1 MNKTMFIDGIGNIA
15 IAGGVAR
22 IELLSIDK
30 VPAEGKAP
38 SFEVSGTL
46 AMSLD
51 TMLRMFQGLQQV
63 ADKLEDK
70 GVIKKKEKAS
80 KPN

>member
-1 MNKTMFIDGIGNIA
+1 MNKTVFVDGIGNIA

-30 VPAEGKAP
+30 VPSEGKAP
-38 SFEVSGTL
+38 AFEVSGSL

-51 TMLRMFQGLQQV
+51 TLLRLFQGLQQV

-70 GVIKKKEKAS
+70 GVIKKKESSK

>member
-1 MNKTMFIDGIGNIA
+1 MNKTVFVDGIGNIA

-22 IELLSIDK
+22 VELLSLEK

-38 SFEVSGTL
+38 SFELSGNL

-51 TMLRMFQGLQQV
+51 TLLRLYQGLQQV
-63 ADKLEDK
+63 AEKLEDK
-70 GVIKKKEKAS
+70 GVIKKKETKA